1 MVQEALEHTSRATAS
16 SVRFGCHSC
25 GSVLSVPDALA
36 GVSGPCPLCGEWI
49 ASPGEGGAGA
59 SRMYSARSRTAGT
72 GSFVSRRAPVP
83 AVETVPLPPLRPE
96 GRVDWRERRA
106 RFERMVAWFQR
117 WQSRLCVA
125 ALGVVAATVAYL
137 HSQRWNLP
145 WNLSED
151 SPVLQVFQGWLQP
164 GSTDLPTGPIRR
176 D

>member
-1 MVQEALEHTSRATAS
+1 MH
-16 SVRFGCHSC
+16 
-25 GSVLSVPDALA
+25 
-36 GVSGPCPLCGEWI
+36 
-49 ASPGEGGAGA
+49 
-59 SRMYSARSRTAGT
+59 SARSRTAGAT
-72 GSFVSRRAPVP
+72 AFVSRREPVP

-106 RFERMVAWFQR
+106 RCERMVAWFQR

-125 ALGVVAATVAYL
+125 ALGVAAATVAYL

-164 GSTDLPTGPIRR
+164 GSSDLPTGPVRR